1 MGINPELERRF
12 KLNPL
17 GTTVAVILTFLL
29 IYFLQSSVG
38 PFAGNNT
45 SLIDC
50 PISNS
55 SYVGKCV
62 VPRGILYHMQNL
74 WTNSNWLLQI
84 IWPLWGAFI
93 VIGFLLDDQ
102 RTGRLRPITIRIAQR
117 AGGRLARTRTG
128 QAVTAGVKGGRTVI
142 RREERELEQFEE
154 EESAG

>member
-29 IYFLQSSVG
+29 LYFLQSTVG
-38 PFAGNNT
+38 PFA
-45 SLIDC
+45 
-50 PISNS
+50 SNATI
-55 SYVGKCV
+55 
-62 VPRGILYHMQNL
+62 RQNMINL
-74 WTNSNWLLQI
+74 WDNTNWLLKV

-117 AGGRLARTRTG
+117 AGGRLGKTRTG
-128 QAVTAGVKGGRTVI
+128 QAVTAGVRGGRTVI

-154 EESAG
+154 EEATE